1 VGSSLHFLKDS
12 HAKHFQK
19 KLSGKGSHIA
29 LLPTIV
35 GQVFGFVNNHH
46 FQILSYLRI
55 TDLLVLSFSFGKIKE
70 NQNQIIPRLW
80 VGGNAIISFQ
90 KPWSSRFLASSIFSM
105 SDCHLPFVGCSF
117 FMAEIII
124 ALEYLHCLGMALVL
138 SITLLSAFIEFYEPS
153 QQCRILMHLG
163 TECGV
168 IFAS

>member
-1 VGSSLHFLKDS
+1 LKDS

-55 TDLLVLSFSFGKIKE
+55 TDLLVLFSLFWKKKRKAE
-70 NQNQIIPRLW
+70 SNNSRLW
-80 VGGNAIISFQ
+80 FGGNAIISFQ

-105 SDCHLPFVGCSF
+105 SDCHLPFFGCSF

-153 QQCRILMHLG
+153 QQ
-163 TECGV
+163 
-168 IFAS
+168 